1 MKLKNATYVLL
12 GLVIISCKKEASVS
26 SGVNNNNV
34 DTTLTNNID
43 KTTYTNLTKNGSTTV
58 EISGL
63 NNTGLKVN
71 DTYKLEY
78 STAEEN
84 IYYSLSE
91 SASGTI
97 QNNIKLEIRQRQQ
110 SPNLNFLKFDILYYQ
125 LTQQG
130 NISNVGL
137 QYFKSNQDFV
147 VIDSNSNIKSSLSN
161 IEFNKTDGNFLAD
174 YEISAV
180 KPAVKIK
187 GKINVTVKEK
197 K

>member
-43 KTTYTNLTKNGSTTV
+43 KTTYTNLAKNGSTTV

-84 IYYSLSE
+84 IYYSESE

-97 QNNIKLEIRQRQQ
+97 QNILKFEIRQRQQ
-110 SPNLNFLKFDILYYQ
+110 SPNINFLKFDILYSQ
-125 LTQQG
+125 LTGQG
-130 NISNVGL
+130 NMSNVGF

-147 VIDSNSNIKSSLSN
+147 VIDSNSNTISN
-161 IEFNKTDGNFLAD
+161 ISNIVFNKTNGNLFAD
-174 YEISAV
+174 YVISAV
-180 KPAVKIK
+180 KPAVNIK